1 MIDNSSK
8 PGDIKKFQISPNN
21 GGQSVEASTIVSE
34 FRYYES
40 VLSNTVTATAV
51 IVETG
56 LETSQ
61 ALGGSKSLLDG
72 LPIRGGERTD
82 IEISDA
88 NDVRLK
94 FGSGLYINRVRNGS
108 PGTQKDLYFLDF
120 ASKEYF
126 ANEQT
131 RVVKRYKDAPISTH
145 VKSII
150 GLMGPSMK
158 IDTDDT
164 AGNYN
169 FYGNDRKPFYILT
182 WLASKSIPPL
192 AKSTPGINGAAGY
205 LFYQTI
211 DGLFFKSID
220 ILLKQKSKKKYIYTN
235 TPDLPEGYDGK
246 IVSYSIDAD
255 IDLQQNMALGVYNNR
270 TLAYDP
276 ANFNYIVQGFD
287 ISQQKGKIDTAGR
300 SNLESGNLVDKDF
313 TQTPTRLMTAVLDV
327 GYNQPGTGDD
337 MIKNNRQND
346 NSTIQNDKALN
357 NLVQHVMRYNQLFT
371 IQTKIT
377 IPGDF
382 SIRAG
387 DMIDVTYDQ
396 LRAQDGKAAIN
407 TKTSG
412 KYLVAHVCHSLS
424 RSETFTSL
432 TLVRDSYGVQS

>member
-8 PGDIKKFQISPNN
+8 PGDIKKFQISPNS
-21 GGQSVEASTIVSE
+21 GGQYVEASSIVSE

-88 NDVRLK
+88 NDVKLNFK
-94 FGSGLYINRVRNGS
+94 NGLYINRVRNGS

-145 VKSII
+145 VKSIV
-150 GLMGPSMK
+150 GLLGPSMNV
-158 IDTDDT
+158 DVDDT
-164 AGNYN
+164 ARNYN

-182 WLASKSIPPL
+182 WLASKSIPSS
-192 AKSTPGINGAAGY
+192 AGSRPGTGGTAGY

-220 ILLKQKSKKKYIYTN
+220 GLLKQESKKKYIYTN
-235 TPDLPEGYDGK
+235 TPDLLENYDGK

-270 TLAYDP
+270 TLAFNP
-276 ANFNYIVQGFD
+276 ANFNYIDQRFD
-287 ISQQKGKIDTAGR
+287 ISEQSSRIDTAGKR
-300 SNLESGNLVDKDF
+300 DLETGNLVDRDF
-313 TQTPTRLMTAVLDV
+313 TQTPTRLMTSVIDV
-327 GYNQPGTGDD
+327 GFNQPGTGDD
-337 MIKNNRQND
+337 MIKNYKQNK
-346 NSTIQNDKALN
+346 NITPNDEVRD

-432 TLVRDSYGVQS
+432 TLVRASYGVQS

>member
-21 GGQSVEASTIVSE
+21 GGQYVEASAIVSE

-88 NDVRLK
+88 NDIKLS
-94 FGSGLYINRVRNGS
+94 FTNGLYINRVRNGS

-131 RVVKRYKDAPISTH
+131 RVVRRYKDAPISTH
-145 VKSII
+145 VGSII
-150 GLMGPSMK
+150 GLLGPSMS
-158 IDTDDT
+158 IEVDDT

-182 WLASKSIPPL
+182 WLASKSIPSS
-192 AKSTPGINGAAGY
+192 AGSRPGTGGSAGY

-211 DGLFFKSID
+211 DGMFFKSID
-220 ILLKQKSKKKYIYTN
+220 ILLKQESKKKFIYTN

-270 TLAYDP
+270 TIAYNP

-287 ISQQKGKIDTAGR
+287 ISKQKGKIETAGK
-300 SNLESGNLVDKDF
+300 SNLEAGNLVDKDF
-313 TQTPTRLMTAVLDV
+313 TQTPTRLMTTIIDV
-327 GYNQPGTGDD
+327 GFNQSGTGDD
-337 MIKNNRQND
+337 MIKNYRND
-346 NSTIQNDKALN
+346 NGNNIPNDDVRK

>member
-8 PGDIKKFQISPNN
+8 PGDIKKFQISPNS
-21 GGQSVEASTIVSE
+21 GGQYVEASSIVSE

-88 NDVRLK
+88 NDVKLNFK
-94 FGSGLYINRVRNGS
+94 NGLYINRVRNGS

-145 VKSII
+145 VKSIV
-150 GLMGPSMK
+150 GLLGPSMNV
-158 IDTDDT
+158 DVDDT
-164 AGNYN
+164 ARNYN

-182 WLASKSIPPL
+182 WLASKSIPSS
-192 AKSTPGINGAAGY
+192 AGSRPGINGAAGY

-220 ILLKQKSKKKYIYTN
+220 GLLKQESKKKYIYTN
-235 TPDLPEGYDGK
+235 TPDLPENYDGK

-270 TLAYDP
+270 TLAFNP
-276 ANFNYIVQGFD
+276 ANFNYIDQRFD
-287 ISQQKGKIDTAGR
+287 ISEQSSRIDTAGKR
-300 SNLESGNLVDKDF
+300 DLETGNLVDRDF
-313 TQTPTRLMTAVLDV
+313 TQTPTRLMTSVIDV
-327 GYNQPGTGDD
+327 GFNQPGTGDD
-337 MIKNNRQND
+337 MIKNYKQNK
-346 NSTIQNDKALN
+346 NITPNDEVRD

>member
-8 PGDIKKFQISPNN
+8 PGDIKKFQISPNS
-21 GGQSVEASTIVSE
+21 GGQYVEASSIVSE

-88 NDVRLK
+88 NDVKLNFK
-94 FGSGLYINRVRNGS
+94 NGLYINRVRNGS

-145 VKSII
+145 VKSIV
-150 GLMGPSMK
+150 GLLGPSMNV
-158 IDTDDT
+158 DVDDT
-164 AGNYN
+164 ARNYN

-182 WLASKSIPPL
+182 WLASKSIPSS
-192 AKSTPGINGAAGY
+192 AGTRPGMRGTAGY

-220 ILLKQKSKKKYIYTN
+220 GLLKQESKKRYIYTN
-235 TPDLPEGYDGK
+235 TPDLPENYDGK

-270 TLAYDP
+270 TLAFNP
-276 ANFNYIVQGFD
+276 ANFNYIDQRFD
-287 ISQQKGKIDTAGR
+287 ISEQSSRIDTAGKR
-300 SNLESGNLVDKDF
+300 NLETGNLVDRDF
-313 TQTPTRLMTAVLDV
+313 TKSPTRLMTAVIDV
-327 GYNQPGTGDD
+327 GFNQPGTGDD
-337 MIKNNRQND
+337 MIKNYKQNK
-346 NSTIQNDKALN
+346 NITPNDEVRD

-382 SIRAG
+382 TIRAG